1 MENEKALIAVERLNP
16 VEIFQNGGMKPI
28 LQEIEKK
35 ATSIVADVETDE
47 GRKDIASIAYRVA
60 RSKTLIDDMGKALVS
75 DWKKKAKVVDTVR
88 KEARDFLDEL
98 KDRVRTPLTEW
109 EAVEAKRQAEEE
121 AKERAIIQGR
131 IDELQKYGVILPF
144 VEVATFNEAEYDAM
158 LGKAIDE
165 YAAEQE
171 RIEVA
176 RLDRVEEAKRLADG
190 VRKLKIRAKI
200 QSLHEV
206 YITPSMTSSNI
217 EELIENYKVEML
229 PGLEFDEFQS
239 EAIQIYQKA
248 LTVLTKAHGDKVD
261 QEEHETK
268 VQKKRDLIAAEQK
281 AAQDKI
287 NEANRK
293 IEAEKQAFE
302 DEKKAEKDRKDRE
315 VFEAQA
321 KEDARI
327 KAEKDA
333 KEKVEREERE
343 RIEKKAAEQKE
354 VERQESLR
362 PDREKLRAYFDS
374 ILSVPEPELGKE
386 AKVIL
391 DWLVKELMKLDDR
404 LSEHLGEL

>member
-158 LGKAIDE
+158 LDRAIDE

-176 RLDRVEEAKRLADG
+176 RLDRVEEAKRLADERAELDRLRKEQEARDR
-190 VRKLKIRAKI
+190 VEREKREAEERKLAEERA
-200 QSLHEV
+200 
-206 YITPSMTSSNI
+206 
-217 EELIENYKVEML
+217 
-229 PGLEFDEFQS
+229 
-239 EAIQIYQKA
+239 A
-248 LTVLTKAHGDKVD
+248 
-261 QEEHETK
+261 
-268 VQKKRDLIAAEQK
+268 
-281 AAQDKI
+281 
-287 NEANRK
+287 
-293 IEAEKQAFE
+293 IEAEKKALE
-302 DEKKAEKDRKDRE
+302 AAKKAEQDRKDRE
-315 VFEAQA
+315 AFEAQA
-321 KEDARI
+321 KENARI

-333 KEKVEREERE
+333 KEKAEREEQG
-343 RIEKKAAEQKE
+343 RIEKEAAAARALK
-354 VERQESLR
+354 LR
-362 PDREKLRAYFDS
+362 PDREKLTAYFDS